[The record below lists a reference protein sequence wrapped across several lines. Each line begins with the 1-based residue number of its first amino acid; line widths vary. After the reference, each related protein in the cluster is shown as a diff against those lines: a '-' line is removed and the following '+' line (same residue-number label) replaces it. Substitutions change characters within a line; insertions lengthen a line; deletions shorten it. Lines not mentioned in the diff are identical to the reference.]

1 MKRYDSTDDTPR
13 ARTGRRRV
21 VTGLLGALAC
31 LAALAVGWSLVG
43 QQASL
48 APAPT
53 AVTTSASASASGEAY
68 TASLPTGTTSLAV
81 PAPADV
87 EQGAYLARL
96 GNCAGCH
103 TAPGGA
109 AYAGGRAIPTPFGA
123 VYAGN
128 LTPDDATGLG
138 RWTADSFWRSLH
150 EGRSHDG
157 RRLIPAFPYTSYTQ
171 VSRPDSDRLFAYLR
185 SLAPVRQTPPP
196 NELRFPFGT
205 QPALAVWQWLYFRPG
220 SASASAA
227 VSATQSAPALQAT
240 AAQATAPTDAM
251 ARGAYLVNALGHC
264 AECHAPRNR
273 WGAPG
278 SAMTG
283 GVMPGQNWYAP
294 SLHPVAEGPGA
305 QVTAQDLAD
314 LLRSGRH
321 RHGSA
326 SGPMAG
332 VVFRSTQFWSETDL
346 QAVASYLRA
355 LPALPS
361 QQTPQAR
368 LHAPAPSESAA
379 LGQRLYTDRCAECH
393 GDQGQGVRGLYI
405 PLAGNP
411 SVTQPD
417 IRNLVQML
425 QHGGFTPATR
435 HNPRPF
441 GMPPQDLSLA
451 ETTAVLNHLR
461 QSWGHRATAVD
472 DLAVTRVR

>member
-1 MKRYDSTDDTPR
+1 MTRDTSAHQTPR
-13 ARTGRRRV
+13 TRAGRWWV
-21 VTGLLGALAC
+21 VAGLLGALAC
-31 LAALAVGWSLVG
+31 LAALAVAWSLVG
-43 QQASL
+43 QQA

-53 AVTTSASASASGEAY
+53 TVSASASASGHAG
-68 TASLPTGTTSLAV
+68 AISVPAGTTSPAA

-87 EQGAYLARL
+87 EQGAYLALL

-128 LTPDDATGLG
+128 LTPDDTTGLG
-138 RWTADSFWRSLH
+138 RWTADSFWRALH

-157 RRLIPAFPYTSYTQ
+157 RRLIPAFPYTAYTQ
-171 VSRPDSDRLFAYLR
+171 VTRPDSDRLFAYLR
-185 SLAPVRQTPPP
+185 SLPPVRQAPPP
-196 NELRFPFGT
+196 HDIRFPFGT

-220 SASASAA
+220 TAPASAA
-227 VSATQSAPALQAT
+227 VSATRSTPAPQPT
-240 AAQATAPTDAM
+240 AAGATAPLDAM

-273 WGAPG
+273 WGALG
-278 SAMTG
+278 TAMTG

-305 QVTAQDLAD
+305 QVTAQDLVD
-314 LLRSGRH
+314 MLRSGGH

-332 VVFRSTQFWSETDL
+332 VVFRSTQFWSEADL
-346 QAVASYLRA
+346 QAVAAHLTA
-355 LPALPS
+355 LPAQPALP
-361 QQTPQAR
+361 TPQTRSSGPVVA
-368 LHAPAPSESAA
+368 AAGAA
-379 LGQRLYTDRCAECH
+379 LGQRLYADRCAECH
-393 GDQGQGVRGLYI
+393 GDQGQGVPGRYA

-425 QHGGFTPATR
+425 QHGGFAPATR
-435 HNPRPF
+435 AQPRPF
-441 GMPPQDLSLA
+441 GMPPQDLSVA

-461 QSWGHRATAVD
+461 QSWGHRAPAVD
-472 DLAVTRVR
+472 DVDVVQVR